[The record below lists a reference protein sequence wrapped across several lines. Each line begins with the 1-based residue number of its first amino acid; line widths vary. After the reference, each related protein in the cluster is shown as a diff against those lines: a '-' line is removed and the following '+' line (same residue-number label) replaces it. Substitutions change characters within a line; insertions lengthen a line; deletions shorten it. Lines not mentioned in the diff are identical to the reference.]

1 MPNHEEVYVRVHAV
15 GEAPDAWTNW
25 QINTNLTDRWGDIN
39 YFNHENKPLEML
51 ENDTFLEHLH
61 EQMWSEN
68 TFIVR
73 KDGKFGILFE
83 VEYMSRESEAPYG
96 DPEDRFPPHETVVR
110 RLLAH
115 MAPLTARFPGVSF
128 CVPEESEIINDR
140 PAAWAF
146 VPDGH
151 LSPEQREELGLALY
165 DLGDPLPD
173 EVALCDENS
182 DGPEETGP
190 AI

>member
-25 QINTNLTDRWGDIN
+25 QINTNLTDRWGEIN
-39 YFNHENKPLEML
+39 RFDEDNKPLEML
-51 ENDTFLEHLH
+51 ENDTFLKHLH
-61 EQMWSEN
+61 EQMWEEN

-96 DPEDRFPPHETVVR
+96 DPEDRLPSHETVVR
-110 RLLAH
+110 RLLTH
-115 MAPLTARFPGVSF
+115 MAPLAARFPGVSF

-151 LSPEQREELGLALY
+151 FSPEQREELGLALY

>member
-1 MPNHEEVYVRVHAV
+1 MPNHEEAYVRVHAV

-25 QINTNLTDRWGDIN
+25 QINTNLTDRWGEIN
-39 YFNHENKPLEML
+39 RFDEDNKPLEML

-61 EQMWSEN
+61 EQMWAEN

-110 RLLAH
+110 RLLTH
-115 MAPLTARFPGVSF
+115 MAPLAARFPGVSF

-151 LSPEQREELGLALY
+151 FSPEQREELGLALY

-173 EVALCDENS
+173 EVALCDEDS

>member
-1 MPNHEEVYVRVHAV
+1 MPNHEEVHVRVHAV
-15 GEAPDAWTNW
+15 GEAPVAWTSW

-51 ENDTFLEHLH
+51 ENDAFLKHLR

-73 KDGKFGILFE
+73 KDSKFGILFE
-83 VEYMSRESEAPYG
+83 VEYMSRESEALYG
-96 DPEDRFPPHETVVR
+96 DPEDDFPPHDIVVR
-110 RLLAH
+110 RLLMN
-115 MAPLTARFPGVSF
+115 MAPLTAQFPGVSF

-151 LSPEQREELGLALY
+151 LSSEQREELGMALY

-173 EVALCDENS
+173 EVALCDEDS

>member
-1 MPNHEEVYVRVHAV
+1 MPNHEEVHVRVHAV
-15 GEAPDAWTNW
+15 GEAPDAWTSW

-51 ENDTFLEHLH
+51 ENDAFLKHLR

-73 KDGKFGILFE
+73 KDSKFGILFE
-83 VEYMSRESEAPYG
+83 VEYMSRESEALYG
-96 DPEDRFPPHETVVR
+96 DPEDDFPPHDIVVR
-110 RLLAH
+110 RLLMN
-115 MAPLTARFPGVSF
+115 MAPLTAQFPGVSF

-146 VPDGH
+146 VPDGN
-151 LSPEQREELGLALY
+151 LSSEQREELGMALY